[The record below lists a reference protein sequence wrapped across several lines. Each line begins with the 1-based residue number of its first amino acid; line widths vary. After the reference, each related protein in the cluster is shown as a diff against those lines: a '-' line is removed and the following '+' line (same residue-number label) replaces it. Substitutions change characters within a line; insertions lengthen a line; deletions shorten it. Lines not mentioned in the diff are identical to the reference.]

1 MAFVKLGQENIFS
14 EDAYKS
20 FLDGES
26 KVLNARLRDSEASFI
41 EAMVSSEADFTK
53 AENGDAIVRSIRE
66 LAW

>member
-14 EDAYKS
+14 ENAYKL
-20 FLDGES
+20 FLEGES
-26 KVLNARLRDSEASFI
+26 KVLNTRLRDSGVSFI

-53 AENGDAIVRSIRE
+53 AENGDAVVRSIRE